1 MRSAFTILKIE
12 TKLLFRNP
20 LALFFNIAFPTL
32 MLIMFGTIYG
42 NEPTPYFN
50 GLGTIDASISG
61 YVGMVIAVAAMLS
74 FPLTLAEYKEY
85 KVYKR
90 LDATP
95 IQKEKII
102 IYQFF
107 ASLNLILVGLIL
119 LFLVGIVGYDVTIT
133 GQPQFIASTILLS
146 IVSLFSFGFFLTAIS
161 KNLKMSNLLCFA
173 SYFAMIFLSGASVP
187 VESFPESMK
196 FLSNFMPLTYVVRM
210 LKSSFIGDTLSST
223 TNDMLVVAGF
233 GLVCFILG
241 LLFYRRKNWD

>member
-61 YVGMVIAVAAMLS
+61 YVGMVIAVAALLS

-107 ASLNLILVGLIL
+107 ANLNLILVGLIL

-133 GQPQFIASTILLS
+133 GQPQLIASTILLS
-146 IVSLFSFGFFLTAIS
+146 IVSLFAFGFFLTAIS

-187 VESFPESMK
+187 IESFPESMK

-210 LKSSFIGDTLSST
+210 LKSSFIGDTLSSI